1 MATPRDELLRNAARK
16 HYEKRKAE
24 GKTKLQ
30 VWLDPKGVAALEYL
44 LEDNPGMSKADIVNR
59 ALRILQLEVEV
70 EKAER
75 KRLQEGTGEFPV

>member
-30 VWLDPKGVAALEYL
+30 AWLDPQGAEALEFL
-44 LEDNPGMSKADIVNR
+44 LDRSPGMSKTDIVNR
-59 ALRILQLEVEV
+59 ALRYLAIKAKLSEKELEEAL
-70 EKAER
+70 KGTAEF
-75 KRLQEGTGEFPV
+75 KV